1 VIKSIRDDT
10 VFVSVMYANNEIGTI
25 LPIAEIGKIC
35 REKGIIFHTD
45 AVQAVGH
52 LPINV
57 KDENIDMLSMS
68 AHKFHVQRSGR
79 AVPQKRN

>member
-1 VIKSIRDDT
+1 MIKSIRDDT